1 MKDAFL
7 VHITLPDVFTQKFYS
22 LIPKQREHI
31 NDLLEKQVVLSYSMD
46 MERKNV
52 WIYIHANGENEVM
65 DLLSAFPIIREVKI
79 VIHELAFHNAAQNA
93 MPELIMN

>member
-22 LIPKQREHI
+22 LIPEQKDHI
-31 NDLLEKQVVLSYSMD
+31 NSLLEKQIVLSYSMD

-52 WIYIHANGENEVM
+52 WIYIQAYNEQEVM
-65 DLLSAFPIIREVKI
+65 ELLSAFPIIREVK
-79 VIHELAFHNAAQNA
+79 VTVHELAFHSTANKA
-93 MPELIMN
+93 MPDLIMN